1 MIKLLLR
8 KYIILACLFSTIS
21 LFSQA
26 QLGGKNN
33 SPKDKSVAR
42 DDTIPGGDELLA
54 IQFFQNKEFDK
65 AAELYEK
72 IFKKNPVFVN
82 YNSYLTCL
90 IELKDYD
97 KAQKLVKKQVKNYPE
112 DFKYLVDIGYI
123 YKLSGDINKAKQE
136 FEKNI
141 KQLNSYNPQQVIDL
155 ANAFLFRDEAD
166 FAIQTYLKGKK
177 LFKSYPYNYYLADIY
192 EKKQDYP
199 AMMSEYIGLLDLNDS
214 YLTEIQNRLQTKITE
229 EDPDNTKKEALKTIL
244 LKKIQSDP
252 EKISCSKLLLWYS
265 LQQKDFETAFIQAK
279 SLDKRLNLQG
289 EIVYNIASLA
299 ASNGNYNVAIRAYE
313 FIIAKGIE
321 SYYYYNSRIEL
332 LNVSFL
338 KITSAYNY
346 SELDIINLEKIYLST
361 IDELGKTASTVPL
374 LKNLAHLQ
382 AFYLNKTN
390 EAVDL
395 LKETIE
401 IKNASLSV
409 IAECKIELADILL
422 FTGDVWEATLI
433 YSQVEKAFKN
443 EPIGFDAKLKN
454 AKLFYYIGEFDW
466 AKAQLDV
473 LKASTSK
480 LISNDAMELSLL
492 ISDNIDYDSS
502 TVPLSMY
509 SKADLW
515 SFRNQDD
522 QAILLL
528 DSITLLFPNHPIADE
543 ILYKKA
549 QIKLKYGAFNDAD
562 TLLKQLISTYP
573 YDILADKSLFLLA
586 GLYETHFND
595 KNKAMDLYQK
605 IITEYPSSLYSV
617 DARKKYRILRGDII
631 N

>member
-1 MIKLLLR
+1 M
-8 KYIILACLFSTIS
+8 
-21 LFSQA
+21 
-26 QLGGKNN
+26 
-33 SPKDKSVAR
+33 
-42 DDTIPGGDELLA
+42 
-54 IQFFQNKEFDK
+54 
-65 AAELYEK
+65 
-72 IFKKNPVFVN
+72 
-82 YNSYLTCL
+82 
-90 IELKDYD
+90 
-97 KAQKLVKKQVKNYPE
+97 
-112 DFKYLVDIGYI
+112 
-123 YKLSGDINKAKQE
+123 
-136 FEKNI
+136 
-141 KQLNSYNPQQVIDL
+141 
-155 ANAFLFRDEAD
+155 
-166 FAIQTYLKGKK
+166 
-177 LFKSYPYNYYLADIY
+177 
-192 EKKQDYP
+192 
-199 AMMSEYIGLLDLNDS
+199 
-214 YLTEIQNRLQTKITE
+214 
-229 EDPDNTKKEALKTIL
+229 
-244 LKKIQSDP
+244 
-252 EKISCSKLLLWYS
+252 
-265 LQQKDFETAFIQAK
+265 
-279 SLDKRLNLQG
+279 
-289 EIVYNIASLA
+289 A
-299 ASNGNYNVAIRAYE
+299 ASNGNYGVAIKAYE
-313 FIIAKGIE
+313 FIIAKGTE

-346 SELDIINLEKIYLST
+346 SVQDILNLEKTYLST
-361 IDELGKTASTVPL
+361 IGELGKTSSTVPL

-390 EAVDL
+390 EAIDL

-401 IKNASLSV
+401 IKNVSPSV

-454 AKLFYYIGEFDW
+454 AKLFFYIGEFDW

-502 TVPLSMY
+502 TVPLAMY
-509 SKADLW
+509 SRADLL

-528 DSITLLFPNHPIADE
+528 DSIALLFPNHPISDE

-549 QIKLKYGAFNDAD
+549 QIKLKNGAFNEAD
-562 TLLKQLISTYP
+562 TLLKLLISEYP
-573 YDILADKSLFLLA
+573 NDILADKALFQLA

-595 KNKAMDLYQK
+595 KNKAMEYYQK
-605 IITEYPSSLYSV
+605 IITDYPSSLYSV